1 MQTTVIWLSLFV
13 LFLVIEIITMGLT
26 TIWFA
31 GGAISCI
38 SCGSTGVG
46 TRSADYNI
54 CNCIF
59 GTSGSDKTAC
69 NEVL

>member
-31 GGAISCI
+31 GGAL
-38 SCGSTGVG
+38 V
-46 TRSADYNI
+46 A
-54 CNCIF
+54 F
-59 GTSGSDKTAC
+59 LVA
-69 NEVL
+69 VLGLGLERV

>member
-31 GGAISCI
+31 GGALVAFLVAVL
-38 SCGSTGVG
+38 GLGLGVQI
-46 TRSADYNI
+46 I